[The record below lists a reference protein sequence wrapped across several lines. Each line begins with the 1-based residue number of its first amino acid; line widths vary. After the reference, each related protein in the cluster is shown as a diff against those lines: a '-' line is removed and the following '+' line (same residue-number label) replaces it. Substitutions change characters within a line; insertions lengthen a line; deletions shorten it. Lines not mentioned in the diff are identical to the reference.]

1 MEPLFTP
8 DIHALYEHS
17 SIPLGIFYD
26 DGGRFHAYLVSEGA
40 CKMYEATAEE
50 MMTRL
55 NSDDPFVNI
64 VEREE
69 MLKAVRDFSRND
81 AHYNVVFH
89 EYVGKNRKLITI
101 HGKKIQHNPV

>member
-1 MEPLFTP
+1 MEPLFSP
-8 DIHALYEHS
+8 DIHVLYEHS

-26 DGGRFHAYLVSEGA
+26 DGGRFHTYLVSEGA
-40 CKMYEATAEE
+40 CKMYESTADE

-64 VEREE
+64 VEKEE

-81 AHYNVVFH
+81 AQYNVVFH

-101 HGKKIQHNPV
+101 HGIG